1 MGSFLAR
8 LGAARAV
15 VVLTVSAIVARKGES
30 YQIIEFSTEKRLVR
44 GTELM
49 LSDWCR
55 TPRGWFSK
63 SRKMLWPQPLSQ
75 PKEEFEFSS
84 LPGKFFLIF
93 AFGDEANGNK
103 AKTTRKYA
111 FDLTLK

>member
-1 MGSFLAR
+1 MPDSAWLVFEVEEN
-8 LGAARAV
+8 V
-15 VVLTVSAIVARKGES
+15 VAPTT
-30 YQIIEFSTEKRLVR
+30 Q
-44 GTELM
+44 
-49 LSDWCR
+49 W
-55 TPRGWFSK
+55 
-63 SRKMLWPQPLSQ
+63 